1 VRLFAGD
8 PDPMMIRSALYC
20 ALLLTFAAPTWAA
33 DTQSS
38 KKPSAKPAAKA
49 PQKVTAKAASSKTKV
64 KPTGQKRG
72 ETPKK
77 PASNPVVDKAAAK
90 AATQSATLKGLPP
103 LRVHPGLIKSSLKPQ
118 ASPVLRGPR
127 EVLTCRDGTEDRHA
141 RIAVVLVG
149 GKTESFAYYSKWK
162 PRTCSIHLER
172 NRDSSRWSD
181 AGSVTKVNAERGAFM
196 IEHGKGEYRI
206 VFSDVDRE
214 RYCGMDG
221 TINGTL
227 TIRRGSERCE
237 VAGIMEEGV
246 PLGQAV
252 AYMEASAAAASA
264 PTPPTTVAAAPAQPT
279 ERPAETSFF
288 KRLAQRLHHDPSPTW
303 RGGVIVGD

>member
-1 VRLFAGD
+1 MKIRFA
-8 PDPMMIRSALYC
+8 LCC
-20 ALLLTFAAPTWAA
+20 ALLISFAAPTWAA
-33 DTQSS
+33 DSSAS
-38 KKPSAKPAAKA
+38 KKPSAKPAAKP
-49 PQKVTAKAASSKTKV
+49 PQKVAAKTAPPKAKA
-64 KPTGQKRG
+64 KPVRQNRGQ
-72 ETPKK
+72 TPKK
-77 PASNPVVDKAAAK
+77 PGSDPVVEKASAK
-90 AATQSATLKGLPP
+90 STLKGLPP
-103 LRVHPGLIKSSLKPQ
+103 LRVHPGLIKSSAKPE
-118 ASPVLRGPR
+118 ASPVLHGPR

-162 PRTCSIHLER
+162 PRTCSIYLQR

-181 AGSVTKVNAERGAFM
+181 AGSVTKVNAERGVFM
-196 IEHGKGEYRI
+196 IEHGKGEYRF
-206 VFSDVDRE
+206 VFNDVDRE

-221 TINGTL
+221 ALNGSL

-252 AYMEASAAAASA
+252 AYMEAAAAAA
-264 PTPPTTVAAAPAQPT
+264 PAPAQTTAVAAAPAQPA
-279 ERPAETSFF
+279 ERPTETSFF
-288 KRLAQRLHHDPSPTW
+288 KRLAQRLHHEPSPTW